1 VSRKRSGPALLEQPG
16 PWSNPATRGRTCP
29 KIPSPPA
36 EPTETIDTLIAAMKD
51 AAPADTRLYA
61 RAVARHF
68 EEDISAIGEDVA
80 RLGDRMIA
88 FVDALTTKEVR

>member
-1 VSRKRSGPALLEQPG
+1 MNED
-16 PWSNPATRGRTCP
+16 T
-29 KIPSPPA
+29 IPPA

-68 EEDISAIGEDVA
+68 EEDIA
-80 RLGDRMIA
+80 RLGDRMSA
-88 FVDALTTKEVR
+88 FVDALTTKGAR

>member
-1 VSRKRSGPALLEQPG
+1 MPED
-16 PWSNPATRGRTCP
+16 T
-29 KIPSPPA
+29 IPPA

-68 EEDISAIGEDVA
+68 EEDITAIGEDVA

-88 FVDALTTKEVR
+88 FVDALTTKEAR